1 MKKLLLL
8 GGLRYLIPVIESAH
22 ELGYYVIT
30 CDYLPD
36 NIAHKYS
43 DKYFNANIT
52 DKEAI
57 LKLAKKQKVD
67 GIMSFAVD
75 PGVTTAAYV
84 CEKLNLP
91 SCGPYKSVEILQNK
105 ALFREFLAD
114 NNFNVPKAKGYLEIE
129 DALADASF
137 FKWPIIVKPV
147 DAAGSKGV
155 SKVLNVNAFEN
166 SIKNAISYSPTKQ
179 FIVEEFIE
187 QSGFPSDS
195 DSLSIDG
202 ELVFFTLS
210 NQRFDSNAANP
221 YTPAGFSWPSNM
233 ALKHQEEL
241 RNEVQRLLSLLKMQT
256 SVYNIEARVSTD
268 NKVYIMEVAPR
279 GGGNRLAEMVKLAS
293 GIDLILYAVKAA
305 VGEKINLTEK
315 PNYIDYW
322 GEIILH
328 SDKEGYF
335 NRLFIDEEIKHLI
348 YEIDLWIKEGSFIK
362 SFTGANETIGTII
375 IRGKNQQQ
383 IDEIIANYKKWIKI
397 FVNY

>member
-30 CDYLPD
+30 CDYLPN

-43 DKYFNANIT
+43 DKYFNVNIT
-52 DKEAI
+52 DKEAV
-57 LKLAKKQKVD
+57 LKLAKEQKVD

-75 PGVTTAAYV
+75 PGVTTAAFV

-91 SCGPYKSVEILQNK
+91 SCGPYESVRILQNK
-105 ALFREFLAD
+105 ALFRDFLSK
-114 NNFNVPKAKGYLEIE
+114 NNFNVPKAKGYLKIE
-129 DALADASF
+129 DAIADARF
-137 FKWPIIVKPV
+137 FKWPVIVKPV
-147 DAAGSKGV
+147 DSAGSKGV
-155 SKVLNVNAFEN
+155 SKVLNVDAFEK
-166 SIKNAISYSPTKQ
+166 SIKNAIFYSPTKQ

-195 DSLSIDG
+195 DSLSIHG

-210 NQRFDSNAANP
+210 NQRFDAKAANP
-221 YTPAGFSWPSNM
+221 YTPAGFSWPSAM
-233 ALKHQEEL
+233 ESKHQEEL

-256 SVYNIEARVSTD
+256 SVYNIEARVGTD
-268 NKVYIMEVAPR
+268 NKAYIMEVSPR

-293 GIDLILYAVKAA
+293 GIDLISYAVKAA
-305 VGEKINLTEK
+305 VGEKINQTEK
-315 PNYIDYW
+315 PTYIDYW

-335 NRLFIDEEIKHLI
+335 DRLIIDDEIKNLI
-348 YEIDLWIKEGSFIK
+348 YEIDLWIEKGSYIK
-362 SFTGANETIGTII
+362 PFTGANETIGTII
-375 IRGKNQQQ
+375 IRGKKQHQ
-383 IDEIIANYKKWIKI
+383 IDELTSNYKEWLKI
-397 FVNY
+397 FVK